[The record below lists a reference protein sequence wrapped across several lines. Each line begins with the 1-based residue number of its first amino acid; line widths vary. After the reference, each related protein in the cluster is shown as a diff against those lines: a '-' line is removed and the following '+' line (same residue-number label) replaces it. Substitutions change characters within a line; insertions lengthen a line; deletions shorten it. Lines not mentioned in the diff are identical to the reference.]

1 MASGTDG
8 DSGYLGQLANPSTD
22 GPRLH
27 DPRLSV
33 EHVEQVPGYA
43 DQIPSRRTTQQPEP
57 LLPVVKVRRDEYFH
71 ALAFKQKWLR
81 VSTTSYRNISTNRI
95 SDGRSLPGLDR
106 IASRTGN
113 PEITP

>member
-1 MASGTDG
+1 MVSGTDG

-43 DQIPSRRTTQQPEP
+43 DQIPFRRTTQQPKP
-57 LLPVVKVRRDEYFH
+57 LLPVVKVRRDENFH
-71 ALAFKQKWLR
+71 ALVFKQKWLR
-81 VSTTSYRNISTNRI
+81 VSTTSYRNISIPRKSRLAGGI
-95 SDGRSLPGLDR
+95 ADR
-106 IASRTGN
+106 KKAFRQK
-113 PEITP
+113 

>member
-1 MASGTDG
+1 MFLQPMACCLRSPGGRIGWLVHQKAATFAGIAVGGDLTSRVVMVSGTDG

-43 DQIPSRRTTQQPEP
+43 DQVVIPGPS
-57 LLPVVKVRRDEYFH
+57 
-71 ALAFKQKWLR
+71 
-81 VSTTSYRNISTNRI
+81 
-95 SDGRSLPGLDR
+95 
-106 IASRTGN
+106 
-113 PEITP
+113 